1 MKYQVNEETG
11 NNEAIFSAELLSVS
25 DKVLTMNNEKQTQ
38 YRVGTIRFEDDGGTK
53 HTVTTVIY
61 EKSYQRGMIVGETY
75 QAVAQET
82 EKGVFIHTS
91 HLTNSER
98 ATADM
103 FNFSEATVSQVK
115 ESEVSVFSK

>member
-25 DKVLTMNNEKQTQ
+25 DKVLNEKQTQ
-38 YRVGTIRFEDDGGTK
+38 YRVGTIRFEDDGGIK

-98 ATADM
+98 ATVDM